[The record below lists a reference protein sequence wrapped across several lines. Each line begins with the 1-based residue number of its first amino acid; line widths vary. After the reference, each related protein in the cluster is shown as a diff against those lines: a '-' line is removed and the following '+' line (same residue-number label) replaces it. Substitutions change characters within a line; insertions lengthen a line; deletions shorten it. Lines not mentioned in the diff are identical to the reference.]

1 MLIPNVAWCEFGRC
15 IPCPFCDSE
24 EYQPHIHEEFA
35 WVTVSIVRCCNCGH
49 RYANPCPTPEAAAK
63 HYNSQ
68 YLRQK
73 GTALPVSLE
82 AVADPNSIWASK
94 MRHYEFIVS
103 VLPKLAPDIS
113 VLDDGCSWGG
123 LLATIRKYYPGAE
136 LTGVD
141 LANDSI
147 DFVTKTFGFK
157 GEVGTLTDY
166 VTANSTAKFDL
177 ILSSHC
183 LEHSLAPRDSI
194 LAMVSALSPEGQ
206 LFITLPN
213 HDSYLRKQ
221 MGGFAPAIRGGN
233 HYQFF
238 SQDFLCRALEEAGLI
253 VECSFTS
260 SEVSPYRSVIQ
271 ERLAANNDPRAGLS
285 DATEKVDAEGEGEFI
300 YILAKGVRNDN

>member
-1 MLIPNVAWCEFGRC
+1 MLIPNVAWCEYGHY
-15 IPCPFCDSE
+15 ISCPFCDSKD
-24 EYQPHIHEEFA
+24 YKPHIHEEFA
-35 WVTVSIVRCCNCGH
+35 WVTVSIVRCDDCGH
-49 RYANPCPTPEAAAK
+49 CYANPCPTPEAAAN

-73 GTALPVSLE
+73 GTALPESLE
-82 AVADPNSIWASK
+82 AIADPSSVWAAK
-94 MRHYEFIVS
+94 MRHYEFILS
-103 VLPKLAPDIS
+103 TIPQLAPDIR

-123 LLATIRKYYPGAE
+123 LLATVHKYYPDAD

-147 DFVTKTFGFK
+147 EFVTKTFGFT
-157 GEVGTLTDY
+157 GAVGTLIDY
-166 VTANSTAKFDL
+166 VAANPLAKFDL

-183 LEHSLAPRDSI
+183 LEHSLAPRESI
-194 LAMVSALSPEGQ
+194 AAMVSALAPEGQ

-213 HDSYLRKQ
+213 HDAYLRKH
-221 MGGFAPAIRGGN
+221 MGGFAPAVRGGN

-238 SQDFLCRALEEAGLI
+238 NEAFLQQALEEAGLI

-271 ERLAANNDPRAGLS
+271 ERLVANNDIRAGMP
-285 DATEKVDAEGEGEFI
+285 DAVEMVDAEGEGEFI
-300 YILAKGVRNDN
+300 YILAKKRRNDD